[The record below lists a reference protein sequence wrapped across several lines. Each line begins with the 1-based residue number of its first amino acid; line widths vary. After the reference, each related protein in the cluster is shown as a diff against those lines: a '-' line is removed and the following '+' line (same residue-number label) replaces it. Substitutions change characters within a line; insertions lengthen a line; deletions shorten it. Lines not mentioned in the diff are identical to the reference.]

1 MNPVVCEGVVKDYPL
16 PKTFKQ
22 FFLSPFKEKYTR
34 ALKGISF
41 EVGRGEIFVLIGPN
55 GAGKTTLF
63 KIIATLLL
71 PDKGRVTVNGFDVLR
86 EENKVRKSIGY
97 VVNEERSFYWR
108 LSGWENLKFFGVLNN
123 LSGKELRER
132 VNQVVELT
140 GLEDWIYRPVKD
152 YSTGL
157 RQRLSLARGLLVSP
171 SLLIL
176 DEPTRSLDPIMAK
189 ELRAFVKERASQ
201 DGLTVL
207 LATHN
212 LNEAEEMGGRIAIID
227 KGVIKKVGKAGEIKK
242 DITRDKRYYLEF
254 SIPGGISSLSI
265 TKLSIIESEGEKYR
279 AEAILPEEKLNKL
292 LRKILDKGGKIS
304 EVRKKE
310 LTLEESFSRIIEKD
324 KGYGD

>member
-1 MNPVVCEGVVKDYPL
+1 MNPVICENVVKDYPL
-16 PKTFKQ
+16 PRTFKE
-22 FFLSPFKEKYTR
+22 FLLAPFKEKYIK
-34 ALKGISF
+34 ALKGVSF
-41 EVGRGEIFVLIGPN
+41 EVAQGEIFVLIGPN

-71 PDKGRVTVNGFDVLR
+71 PDKGKVTVNGFDVLK
-86 EENKVRKSIGY
+86 EESKVRKSIGY

-108 LSGWENLKFFGVLNN
+108 LSGWENLKFFAVLNN
-123 LSGKELRER
+123 LSGKELKER
-132 VNQVVELT
+132 VSQVVELT
-140 GLEDWIYRPVKD
+140 GLGDWISRPVKD

-189 ELRAFVKERASQ
+189 ELRRFVKERVSQ

-207 LATHN
+207 LSTHN

-227 KGVIKKVGKAGEIKK
+227 KGVIKKIGTIEEIKK
-242 DITRDKRYYLEF
+242 DINRKKRYCLEF
-254 SIPGGISSLSI
+254 SVPGGLSSLDI
-265 TKLSIIESEGEKYR
+265 TGFSLLGSEGGKYR
-279 AEAILPEEKLNKL
+279 AEILISEEKLNEL

-304 EVRKKE
+304 EVREKE
-310 LTLEESFSRIIEKD
+310 LTLEESFSRIIGKD
-324 KGYGD
+324 MSNAD